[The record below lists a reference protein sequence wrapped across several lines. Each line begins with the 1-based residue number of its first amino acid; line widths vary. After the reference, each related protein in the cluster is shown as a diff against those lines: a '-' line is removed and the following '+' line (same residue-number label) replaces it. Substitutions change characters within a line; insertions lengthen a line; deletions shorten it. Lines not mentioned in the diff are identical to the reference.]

1 MIGLEL
7 KVLRASLNKCIMIV
21 LTQRYACTA
30 DALCGI
36 EQGYLKVGGGGVP
49 TVSLVTFRWSDN
61 LNMMRFMNFTI
72 IFSQFELGN
81 FGMHTVEVIQ
91 TTEAYSGS
99 FSP

>member
-1 MIGLEL
+1 MYYDRFNITMCMYSRCSVRYRAGVL
-7 KVLRASLNKCIMIV
+7 K
-21 LTQRYACTA
+21 
-30 DALCGI
+30 
-36 EQGYLKVGGGGVP
+36 GGGVLN
-49 TVSLVTFRWSDN
+49 VSLVTFRWSDN